1 MASTTTFAASSSH
14 WTEQPRMRPIH
25 LANLDKSRPV
35 LVLTREGVRGSM
47 LRVTVAAITSRAKG
61 LPTELAVGPRNGL
74 ALNSVISLDN
84 VMTIRAADL
93 GRHIGF
99 LLPDQER
106 ALAAAVSHAFDL
118 ERS

>member
-1 MASTTTFAASSSH
+1 MTTLAASSIH
-14 WTEQPRMRPIH
+14 WTERFRMRPIH

-35 LVLTREGVRGSM
+35 LILTREGVRGSM

-74 ALNSVISLDN
+74 ALNSVVSLDN

-99 LLPDQER
+99 LLPHQE
-106 ALAAAVSHAFDL
+106 APLAAALSHAFDL
-118 ERS
+118 HQH